1 MIEKDFFEDVTYF
14 QDLILNYSIDFNN
27 IYSNIQV

>member
-14 QDLILNYSIDFNN
+14 QDLILNYSIDFNIN
-27 IYSNIQV
+27 IY